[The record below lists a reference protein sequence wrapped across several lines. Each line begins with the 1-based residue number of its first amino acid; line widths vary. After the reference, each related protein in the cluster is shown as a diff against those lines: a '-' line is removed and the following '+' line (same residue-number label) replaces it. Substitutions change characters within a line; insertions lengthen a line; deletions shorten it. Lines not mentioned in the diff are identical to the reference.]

1 MKYYVNTSKDN
12 FKYLGNKNISNVK
25 VNDDII
31 TFQTNDKSLQSLL
44 KDINELSFIN
54 RRKIRILSF
63 IKKYLISIIGIL
75 LLIVF
80 LINEQF
86 VIKRVLFVNENTYN
100 QEVVDYLYDEK
111 LDKKLIYYYLNDS
124 IININKQLK
133 QKFYYY
139 EWININKKGNTIQ
152 VIIDKQDEKSYIDE
166 TSKVIGDIVSSKD
179 GIIRYFFIKKG
190 VNLIKDNQSIKKGDI
205 LVSGNLLIK
214 NEQTEYIHPI
224 GIVLAEVVENKNIK
238 VKKRETEY
246 VRTGKIQLDNSIML
260 FNKNFKKCKFDQYEE
275 ETYKIFD
282 YKIISKFK
290 TIYYEVSE
298 VINYYDYDEALE
310 YSYSII
316 EKEFNNNK
324 VHDKEKILEHFLL
337 DYTEDDN
344 YYYFKYMIKKIE
356 NISEFKAVNLEDN

>member
-54 RRKIRILSF
+54 RRKIRILCF

-100 QEVVDYLYDEK
+100 QEVVNYLYDEK

-166 TSKVIGDIVSSKD
+166 TSKVVGDIVSSKD

-190 VNLIKDNQSIKKGDI
+190 VNLIKDNQSIKKGDV
-205 LVSGNLLIK
+205 LVSGNLLINN
-214 NEQTEYIHPI
+214 NEIEYIHPI
-224 GIVLAEVVENKNIK
+224 GIILAEVVETKNIK
-238 VKKRETEY
+238 VKKIEIDNI
-246 VRTGKIQLDNSIML
+246 RTGKIQLDNSIKL
-260 FNKNFKKCKFDQYEE
+260 FNKNFKKCKFKEYEE
-275 ETYKIFD
+275 ESNIIFD
-282 YKIISKFK
+282 YKVISKVK
-290 TIYYEVSE
+290 TIYYEINE
-298 VINYYDYDEALE
+298 VVNYYDYDDALK

-316 EKEFNNNK
+316 EKEFNDNK
-324 VHDKEKILEHFLL
+324 IHDKEKILEHFLIN
-337 DYTEDDN
+337 YTEDDN